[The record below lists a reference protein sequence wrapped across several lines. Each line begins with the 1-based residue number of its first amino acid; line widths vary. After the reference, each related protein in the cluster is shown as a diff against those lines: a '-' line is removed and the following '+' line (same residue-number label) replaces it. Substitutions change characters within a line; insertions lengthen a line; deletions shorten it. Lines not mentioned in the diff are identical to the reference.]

1 MHKIHKS
8 LLPLAVDVNLID
20 YLPGNPHKGDVDAV
34 AEMLEKFG
42 QLKPIVL
49 RPNGDRFIVI
59 AGNTT
64 LRAAKEKLGWDQ
76 IAGVPEEMDP
86 VKAMMFAIGD
96 NRSAQLGVDDPVLLQ
111 EAIES
116 VVDDYYDT
124 LDILKWDDFE
134 LAAMEE
140 QVDALATE
148 RETRYIPPEI
158 ISPRPVQEAPQLK
171 STPSHIEAPEESD
184 ATDMIQRGASN
195 DHSRAKA
202 VVQYVLVFDDA
213 DQQKRWYDFLRWLR
227 SDPGN
232 DGETNAEKL
241 ILFLEGVADF

>member
-1 MHKIHKS
+1 MHQIHKS
-8 LLPLAVDVNLID
+8 LLPLAIDVNLID

-116 VVDDYYDT
+116 VVEDYYDT
-124 LDILKWDDFE
+124 LDILGWDDFE
-134 LAAMEE
+134 LASMEE
-140 QVDALATE
+140 HVDVISME
-148 RETRYIPPEI
+148 RERGYTPPEI
-158 ISPRPVQEAPQLK
+158 ISPRPIQETPLK
-171 STPSHIEAPEESD
+171 SVPSHIEAPAESD
-184 ATDMIQRGASN
+184 TEDMVRRGASAEN
-195 DHSRAKA
+195 VKSKA

-213 DQQKRWYDFLRWLR
+213 DQQKRWYDFLKWLR
-227 SDPGN
+227 TDPGI
-232 DGETNAEKL
+232 DGETTAEKL
-241 ILFLEGVADF
+241 VMFLEGVADF